1 MDYENDSIIWFKDG
15 KSYDNHILG
24 GKGAGLCMMTQLD
37 LPVPPGFI
45 IPTTVCNEFY
55 KNSQKLPKTLMNDV
69 KNAIQ
74 KLESIT
80 GKKFGGSQNPL
91 LVSARSG
98 ASKSMPGMI
107 MNGAM

>member
-24 GKGAGLCMMTQLD
+24 GKGAGLCMMTQLG

-55 KNSQKLPKTLMNDV
+55 KNSKKLPKTLMDDV
-69 KNAIQ
+69 KIRNHNWQ
-74 KLESIT
+74 KIW
-80 GKKFGGSQNPL
+80 
-91 LVSARSG
+91 RI
-98 ASKSMPGMI
+98 SKSSISLSQIWSSNIYAWYDGHYPQFRI
-107 MNGAM
+107 K

>member
-24 GKGAGLCMMTQLD
+24 GKGAGLCMMTQLG

-55 KNSQKLPKTLMNDV
+55 KNSKKLPKTLMNDV
-69 KNAIQ
+69 KHAIQ
-74 KLESIT
+74 KLENIT
-80 GKKFGGSQNPL
+80 SLSQIWSSNIYAWYDGHYPQF
-91 LVSARSG
+91 RI
-98 ASKSMPGMI
+98 K
-107 MNGAM
+107 